1 MSRLSLIWDGA
12 WLKWATL
19 ERAGDVGRRE
29 IRRADMVVEVLRALR
44 HQVGSGAQ
52 VVHCEWNSPTT
63 VMPSAL
69 VANASQAVGA
79 ADGMDVSLM
88 ERLHALHQGA
98 PSSEDG
104 VRHACVLDDLVD
116 APTAMF
122 AGSRAWQSAVEEV
135 FPQARRV
142 PWVQALLHDAL
153 LAQRTSAHDGWTVR
167 ADIRAEGARF
177 VGMLGESLQWVHH
190 LEPGCTPEDGLY
202 AMVNAVHR
210 GGGKVEAARVWV
222 TGDVAWTKGWERF
235 VPEVRA
241 LGAALD
247 GSPASWEHVLTT
259 LLACA

>member
-1 MSRLSLIWDGA
+1 VSRLSLVWDGA

-44 HQVGSGAQ
+44 HQVGAGAH

-63 VMPSAL
+63 VMPTAL
-69 VANASQAVGA
+69 VAESSPSVGA

-88 ERLHALHQGA
+88 ERLHALHHGV

-104 VRHACVLDDLVD
+104 VHHAVVLDGLVD
-116 APTAMF
+116 ALTAMV
-122 AGSRAWQSAVEEV
+122 AGSRAWQTAVEEV

-153 LAQRTSAHDGWTVR
+153 MAQRTSSHDGWTVR
-167 ADIRAEGARF
+167 ADIRSEGARF

-190 LEPGCTPEDGLY
+190 LEPGCTSEDGLY
-202 AMVNAVHR
+202 AVVNAIHR
-210 GGGKVEAARVWV
+210 GDGKVEASRVLL
-222 TGDVAWTKGWERF
+222 TGDAVLVKGWERF

-241 LGAALD
+241 LGAAVD